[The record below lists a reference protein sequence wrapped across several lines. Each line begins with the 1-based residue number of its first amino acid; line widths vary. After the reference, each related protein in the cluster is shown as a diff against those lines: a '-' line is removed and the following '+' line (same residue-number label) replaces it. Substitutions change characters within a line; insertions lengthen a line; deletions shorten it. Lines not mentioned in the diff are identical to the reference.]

1 MSLKQLSDKCLSA
14 ERELIALE
22 KETENP
28 NRLAVELERV
38 KERRDAEIFML
49 DALVLAQESLAL
61 ASSNIRSTVTPVIKS
76 RAGEFMAVLTSDK
89 YTSIGIDDDYNMSAQ
104 GESGTRPV
112 ALLSAGTQDLA
123 YLSLRMA
130 LLSLFYKD
138 ELPPLALDDALTQ
151 LDDRRAKN
159 ALRLLAAYADRDG
172 QSILFTCH
180 TREEAFLKDVCEAKV
195 ITL

>member
-1 MSLKQLSDKCLSA
+1 M
-14 ERELIALE
+14 
-22 KETENP
+22 
-28 NRLAVELERV
+28 
-38 KERRDAEIFML
+38 
-49 DALVLAQESLAL
+49 
-61 ASSNIRSTVTPVIKS
+61 
-76 RAGEFMAVLTSDK
+76 LTSDK

-159 ALRLLAAYADRDG
+159 ALRLLAAYAERDG

-180 TREEAFLKDVCEAKV
+180 TREKEFLHEVGGANV